1 MKKGAQCTIYGVAM
15 QRRRWTLSCPEIESW
30 EFVAVQF
37 SRVKEDQFLVTLSGG
52 PDWAL
57 ILWKWDKMEPVAM
70 TKIDPIG
77 PKEGEIPHISFS
89 PHDEYHIIVTGGG
102 LYKFFSF
109 KTNDKKFIELH
120 SQVNNK

>member
-1 MKKGAQCTIYGVAM
+1 
-15 QRRRWTLSCPEIESW
+15 
-30 EFVAVQF
+30 
-37 SRVKEDQFLVTLSGG
+37 
-52 PDWAL
+52 
-57 ILWKWDKMEPVAM
+57 M

-120 SQVNNK
+120 SQVNNKQNPKIGDKYTCHTWSSDGRLIVCTADGEVIIC